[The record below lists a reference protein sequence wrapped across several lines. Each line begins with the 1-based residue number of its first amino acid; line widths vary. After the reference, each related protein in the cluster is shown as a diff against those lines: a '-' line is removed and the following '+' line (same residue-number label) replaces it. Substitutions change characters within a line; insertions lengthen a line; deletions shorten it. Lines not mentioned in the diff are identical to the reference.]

1 MTAEEAELPK
11 IAPEERRHY
20 LRVLRDKTNF
30 APPGKATWIRLV
42 SVELPNGDST
52 KPGDQVQA
60 VVSLGLPAAVRH
72 RDD

>member
-1 MTAEEAELPK
+1 MTSEEAELPK

-20 LRVLRDKTNF
+20 LRVLRDKTNL

-42 SVELPNGDST
+42 SVELPDATAPS
-52 KPGDQVQA
+52 QA
-60 VVSLGLPAAVRH
+60 IRFRLRFVGLPAAVRQ